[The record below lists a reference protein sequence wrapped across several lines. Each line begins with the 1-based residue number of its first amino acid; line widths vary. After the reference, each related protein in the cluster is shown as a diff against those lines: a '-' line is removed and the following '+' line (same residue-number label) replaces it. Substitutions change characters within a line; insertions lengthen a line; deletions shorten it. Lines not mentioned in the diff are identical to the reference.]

1 MSVNQNRN
9 ITQKLIWSSIR
20 SRLNISLHEQNLI
33 ALIRVPET
41 QERLEKFLSY
51 YTTGNKNEDLPNN
64 INFRNREGNI
74 SPLMKDFIINI
85 SETLNMTRKN
95 CFELLDN
102 YFFLHNEE
110 LEKIKQLLNLFIS
123 YHDKSSRRYEN
134 IVIDFRIWKCNSC

>member
-9 ITQKLIWSSIR
+9 IKKLIWSSIR

-33 ALIRVPET
+33 ALIRVQET
-41 QERLEKFLSY
+41 QDRLEKFLSY
-51 YTTGNKNEDLPNN
+51 YNDGNKNEDLPNN
-64 INFRNREGNI
+64 LKFLNRYEI
-74 SPLMKDFIINI
+74 TPLMKDFIINI

-110 LEKIKQLLNLFIS
+110 L
-123 YHDKSSRRYEN
+123 
-134 IVIDFRIWKCNSC
+134 